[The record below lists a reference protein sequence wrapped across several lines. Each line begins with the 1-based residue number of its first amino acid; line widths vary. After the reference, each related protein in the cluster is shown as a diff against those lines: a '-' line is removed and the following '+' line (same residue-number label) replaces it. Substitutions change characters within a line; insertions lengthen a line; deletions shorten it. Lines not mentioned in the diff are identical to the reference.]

1 VPVEC
6 VACAPDGSRA
16 AAGGRGGLLR
26 LYHLA
31 ASPPRPAGELRGHGG
46 TVRCA
51 AFASERLL
59 VSGDSDG
66 AGLVWRLPEQS
77 REDET
82 VTPVQKLAAW
92 HEGAVTCAAAAARAE
107 TFATGGAD
115 GFVCLGKIGAARP
128 LWREPSGGRYVKA
141 IAFTAD

>member
-1 VPVEC
+1 CRADGGQGRALSAGAAAMLRVWDLGQDRQHNANPAAAFTLGVPVEC

-66 AGLVWRLPEQS
+66 AVLVWRPPAPP
-77 REDET
+77 REGDT
-82 VTPVQKLAAW
+82 GTP
-92 HEGAVTCAAAAARAE
+92 
-107 TFATGGAD
+107 
-115 GFVCLGKIGAARP
+115 
-128 LWREPSGGRYVKA
+128 
-141 IAFTAD
+141 